1 MLLVSSQSG
10 INNIKSIL
18 ACQKKVKRTVVVL
31 IDPEL
36 QVQED
41 LGIDSVVSFSNKDAF
56 YNEFKNFLS
65 LIRHNVEI
73 QWIDKF

>member
-1 MLLVSSQSG
+1 
-10 INNIKSIL
+10 
-18 ACQKKVKRTVVVL
+18 VVVL